1 MERLR
6 YRTGMNSRRMLLIA
20 SIIALFPTV
29 LLSLFRFAMVSGD
42 SMMPALRP
50 GQMVVAL
57 AHFKE
62 VRRGDIV
69 LVRRGPE
76 VLIKR
81 VAYLGGEKIAALDQ
95 PLFTGVAD
103 FFELQKG
110 GSVMRVPRGRL
121 VVLGDNRLHSDD
133 SRRFGPVPRKDVIGR
148 VIAVLGLP

>member
-1 MERLR
+1 
-6 YRTGMNSRRMLLIA
+6 
-20 SIIALFPTV
+20 
-29 LLSLFRFAMVSGD
+29 
-42 SMMPALRP
+42 
-50 GQMVVAL
+50 MVVAL
-57 AHFKE
+57 AHFKQ

-81 VAYLGGEKIAALDQ
+81 VAYLGGEKIAELDR
-95 PLFTGVAD
+95 PLFAEVAD

-110 GSVMRVPRGRL
+110 GAVIRVPAGRL

-148 VIAVLGLP
+148 VIAALGLP